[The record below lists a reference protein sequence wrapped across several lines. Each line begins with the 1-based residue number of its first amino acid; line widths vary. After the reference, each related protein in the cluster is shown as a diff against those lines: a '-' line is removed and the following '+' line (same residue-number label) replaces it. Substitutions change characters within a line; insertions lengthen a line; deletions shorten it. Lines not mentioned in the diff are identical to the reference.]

1 MRNETSCSI
10 IRDLLPNYAEGL
22 TSPETSAVVKAH
34 LETCHTCRSLYE
46 DYQKPVDIP
55 QSEEIKTD
63 KKLIRKIWYQS
74 MWYLFWPCLYAV
86 FLKAGWEKQALTV
99 FGTFAAVVFTALF
112 TFPAYDIYFDDE
124 KKKEYYSRE
133 EKQLKR
139 GNENW
144 FVRNLIWLLPIL
156 IPILVEG
163 ISQLIVY
170 VKG

>member
-1 MRNETSCSI
+1 MEIASELI
-10 IRDLLPNYAEGL
+10 D
-22 TSPETSAVVKAH
+22 AVSYTH
-34 LETCHTCRSLYE
+34 LDVYKR
-46 DYQKPVDIP
+46 Q
-55 QSEEIKTD
+55 
-63 KKLIRKIWYQS
+63 
-74 MWYLFWPCLYAV
+74 
-86 FLKAGWEKQALTV
+86 KQALTV

-133 EKQLKR
+133 EKHLKR
-139 GNENW
+139 GNGNW

>member
-1 MRNETSCSI
+1 M
-10 IRDLLPNYAEGL
+10 
-22 TSPETSAVVKAH
+22 V
-34 LETCHTCRSLYE
+34 
-46 DYQKPVDIP
+46 PVDVVSVLAMP
-55 QSEEIKTD
+55 LCGFPESRMGKTGPD
-63 KKLIRKIWYQS
+63 CFRN
-74 MWYLFWPCLYAV
+74 
-86 FLKAGWEKQALTV
+86 
-99 FGTFAAVVFTALF
+99 FAAVVFTALF

-133 EKQLKR
+133 EKHLKR
-139 GNENW
+139 GNGNW

>member
-86 FLKAGWEKQALTV
+86 FLKAGWEKTGPDCFWNFCGGGV
-99 FGTFAAVVFTALF
+99 
-112 TFPAYDIYFDDE
+112 Y
-124 KKKEYYSRE
+124 R
-133 EKQLKR
+133 
-139 GNENW
+139 
-144 FVRNLIWLLPIL
+144 
-156 IPILVEG
+156 LVH
-163 ISQLIVY
+163 ISCL
-170 VKG
+170 

>member
-1 MRNETSCSI
+1 ME
-10 IRDLLPNYAEGL
+10 LL
-22 TSPETSAVVKAH
+22 
-34 LETCHTCRSLYE
+34 R
-46 DYQKPVDIP
+46 
-55 QSEEIKTD
+55 
-63 KKLIRKIWYQS
+63 R
-74 MWYLFWPCLYAV
+74 
-86 FLKAGWEKQALTV
+86 
-99 FGTFAAVVFTALF
+99 VVFTALF

-139 GNENW
+139 GNGNW

>member
-1 MRNETSCSI
+1 M
-10 IRDLLPNYAEGL
+10 
-22 TSPETSAVVKAH
+22 V
-34 LETCHTCRSLYE
+34 
-46 DYQKPVDIP
+46 PVDVV
-55 QSEEIKTD
+55 SV
-63 KKLIRKIWYQS
+63 LA
-74 MWYLFWPCLYAV
+74 MLYAV

-112 TFPAYDIYFDDE
+112 TYPAYDIYFDDE

-133 EKQLKR
+133 EKHLKR
-139 GNENW
+139 GNGNW

-163 ISQLIVY
+163 ISQLIVL